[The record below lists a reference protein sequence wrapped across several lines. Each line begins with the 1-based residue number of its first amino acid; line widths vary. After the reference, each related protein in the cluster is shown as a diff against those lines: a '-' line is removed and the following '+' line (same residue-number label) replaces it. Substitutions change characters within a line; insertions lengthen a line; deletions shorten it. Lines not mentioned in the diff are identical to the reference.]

1 MSVTLD
7 RATAPVRPRRDF
19 ASLPEVLPLPDLIQT
34 QLDSFKWFC
43 DEGLGELFKE
53 ISPIQDFTG
62 KNLDLK
68 FISSEFREPKYSE
81 EECRTKDITYA
92 KPLWARV
99 ELVNKET
106 GEVAEQD
113 VFLGDF
119 PWMTD
124 KGTFV
129 INGAERVVVS
139 QLVRSPGVYFT
150 AVDDPTTGRRLFYGK
165 LIPNRG
171 AWLEFETSNKD
182 VLSVKVDR
190 KRKLPVT
197 TLLRAFGYGSNE
209 EIKDLFKNVDT
220 DPEHVYIQSTLDR
233 DTSASTN
240 DGLVEVYKRLRPGD
254 PPTID
259 NARNLVQSLF
269 FNFRR
274 YDLAKVGRYKLN
286 RKLGLD
292 LDMSHRTLTTKYVQC
307 ASHGQPPLENHDDIV
322 RIVARIVELNN
333 GKGNADDIDHLG
345 NRRVRAVGELIQ
357 QQFRVG
363 LLRMERVVR
372 ERMSIVEP
380 EKATPKEL
388 INIRPV
394 VAAIKE
400 FFGGS
405 QLSQFM
411 QQTNPLDELTHKRR
425 LSALGPGGLSR
436 ERAGFDV
443 RDVHYSHYGRIC
455 PIETPEGPNIGLIG
469 SLATYARVNP
479 YGFIE
484 SPFRRIEKDK
494 NGKARVSD
502 EIVYLTADE
511 QELATV
517 VQANARLDDKGYF
530 IDERVQVHR
539 GDEYHE
545 AAPNNADYMDVS
557 PKQIVS
563 VSAALIP
570 FLEHDDAN
578 RALMGSNMQRQAV
591 PVIRP
596 EAPIIG
602 TGIEYRAAKDSGQV
616 VLAEAD
622 GTVRSVS
629 AAEIWVEHDKG
640 EPKRYRLQKFVRTNQ
655 GTCFNQ
661 RPTVS
666 VGDRVL
672 AGQVI
677 ADSYSTDDGELALG
691 QNILVAFMP
700 WEGGNYEDA
709 IILSER
715 LVQDDRFTSIHVEKY
730 ECEARDTKLG
740 PEEITRDIPNVGE
753 EALADLDEN
762 GIVYIGAEVG
772 PQHILVGKITP
783 KGETELTAEE
793 RLLR

>member
-292 LDMSHRTLTTKYVQC
+292 LEMSQRTLT
-307 ASHGQPPLENHDDIV
+307 NDDLV
-322 RIVARIVELNN
+322 RIVGRTAEHNN
-333 GKGNADDIDHLG
+333 RQGTPHDTDHPG
-345 NRRVRAVGELIQ
+345 NRDVRAREPLRVHRVTLPPHREGRQGQAPRFGRDRFPHRRRAGARHGRAGE
-357 QQFRVG
+357 RA
-363 LLRMERVVR
+363 
-372 ERMSIVEP
+372 P
-380 EKATPKEL
+380 
-388 INIRPV
+388 
-394 VAAIKE
+394 
-400 FFGGS
+400 
-405 QLSQFM
+405 
-411 QQTNPLDELTHKRR
+411 RR
-425 LSALGPGGLSR
+425 HRLLSR
-436 ERAGFDV
+436 RARAGAPRRRV
-443 RDVHYSHYGRIC
+443 PR
-455 PIETPEGPNIGLIG
+455 GPARQRGL
-469 SLATYARVNP
+469 
-479 YGFIE
+479 
-484 SPFRRIEKDK
+484 
-494 NGKARVSD
+494 
-502 EIVYLTADE
+502 
-511 QELATV
+511 
-517 VQANARLDDKGYF
+517 
-530 IDERVQVHR
+530 H
-539 GDEYHE
+539 
-545 AAPNNADYMDVS
+545 
-557 PKQIVS
+557 
-563 VSAALIP
+563 
-570 FLEHDDAN
+570 
-578 RALMGSNMQRQAV
+578 
-591 PVIRP
+591 
-596 EAPIIG
+596 
-602 TGIEYRAAKDSGQV
+602 
-616 VLAEAD
+616 
-622 GTVRSVS
+622 
-629 AAEIWVEHDKG
+629 
-640 EPKRYRLQKFVRTNQ
+640 
-655 GTCFNQ
+655 
-661 RPTVS
+661 
-666 VGDRVL
+666 
-672 AGQVI
+672 
-677 ADSYSTDDGELALG
+677 
-691 QNILVAFMP
+691 
-700 WEGGNYEDA
+700 
-709 IILSER
+709 
-715 LVQDDRFTSIHVEKY
+715 
-730 ECEARDTKLG
+730 
-740 PEEITRDIPNVGE
+740 
-753 EALADLDEN
+753 
-762 GIVYIGAEVG
+762 
-772 PQHILVGKITP
+772 
-783 KGETELTAEE
+783 
-793 RLLR
+793 

>member
-92 KPLWARV
+92 KP
-99 ELVNKET
+99 
-106 GEVAEQD
+106 
-113 VFLGDF
+113 
-119 PWMTD
+119 
-124 KGTFV
+124 
-129 INGAERVVVS
+129 
-139 QLVRSPGVYFT
+139 
-150 AVDDPTTGRRLFYGK
+150 
-165 LIPNRG
+165 
-171 AWLEFETSNKD
+171 
-182 VLSVKVDR
+182 
-190 KRKLPVT
+190 
-197 TLLRAFGYGSNE
+197 LRAFGYGSNE

-307 ASHGQPPLENHDDIV
+307 AAHGQPPLENHDDIV

-411 QQTNPLDELTHKRR
+411 QQTN
-425 LSALGPGGLSR
+425 
-436 ERAGFDV
+436 
-443 RDVHYSHYGRIC
+443 
-455 PIETPEGPNIGLIG
+455 
-469 SLATYARVNP
+469 
-479 YGFIE
+479 
-484 SPFRRIEKDK
+484 
-494 NGKARVSD
+494 
-502 EIVYLTADE
+502 
-511 QELATV
+511 
-517 VQANARLDDKGYF
+517 
-530 IDERVQVHR
+530 
-539 GDEYHE
+539 
-545 AAPNNADYMDVS
+545 
-557 PKQIVS
+557 
-563 VSAALIP
+563 
-570 FLEHDDAN
+570 
-578 RALMGSNMQRQAV
+578 
-591 PVIRP
+591 
-596 EAPIIG
+596 
-602 TGIEYRAAKDSGQV
+602 
-616 VLAEAD
+616 
-622 GTVRSVS
+622 RS
-629 AAEIWVEHDKG
+629 
-640 EPKRYRLQKFVRTNQ
+640 
-655 GTCFNQ
+655 
-661 RPTVS
+661 
-666 VGDRVL
+666 
-672 AGQVI
+672 
-677 ADSYSTDDGELALG
+677 
-691 QNILVAFMP
+691 
-700 WEGGNYEDA
+700 
-709 IILSER
+709 
-715 LVQDDRFTSIHVEKY
+715 
-730 ECEARDTKLG
+730 
-740 PEEITRDIPNVGE
+740 
-753 EALADLDEN
+753 
-762 GIVYIGAEVG
+762 
-772 PQHILVGKITP
+772 
-783 KGETELTAEE
+783 EE
-793 RLLR
+793 RR